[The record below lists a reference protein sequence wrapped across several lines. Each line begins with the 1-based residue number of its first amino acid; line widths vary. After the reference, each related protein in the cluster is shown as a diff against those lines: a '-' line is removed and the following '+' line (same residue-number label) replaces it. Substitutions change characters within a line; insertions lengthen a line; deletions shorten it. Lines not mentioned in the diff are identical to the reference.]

1 MRLSHPLHPSLS
13 SSLLVLSLKHGCP
26 SSPPAVVRAVRVHG
40 ALPAVL
46 LGLHSAEH
54 AAVVGYGGRRLA
66 AAVGGPVAGL
76 HGGTRLARA
85 TSGNRWVRAAQRWIP
100 HMQATGTANRTAH
113 TLQCPRL
120 DRVAHSAAAVRGGAL
135 PLPAARGCCACVACG
150 VGRRMSHHSSSLRR
164 AERLIRFLPR
174 DMRCSTYESTSAD
187 DVIVTVPEEGIYLT
201 MIALLKPGD
210 HVVRG
215 RVGPCPAGGR
225 NPEAT
230 YFGAMSR

>member
-120 DRVAHSAAAVRGGAL
+120 DRVARSAAAVRGGHCHCLLREVAAL
-135 PLPAARGCCACVACG
+135 VLL
-150 VGRRMSHHSSSLRR
+150 VGW
-164 AERLIRFLPR
+164 
-174 DMRCSTYESTSAD
+174 
-187 DVIVTVPEEGIYLT
+187 
-201 MIALLKPGD
+201 
-210 HVVRG
+210 
-215 RVGPCPAGGR
+215 AGGCR
-225 NPEAT
+225 T
-230 YFGAMSR
+230 TVRRCGGLKG